1 MGYRLVGKFCACG
14 YKFGRWY
21 DMIWMEKFLG
31 EHTAHPAAVKRFPEI
46 KKQFEIEYCFRKN
59 SDI

>member
-1 MGYRLVGKFCACG
+1 MNIWDTVG